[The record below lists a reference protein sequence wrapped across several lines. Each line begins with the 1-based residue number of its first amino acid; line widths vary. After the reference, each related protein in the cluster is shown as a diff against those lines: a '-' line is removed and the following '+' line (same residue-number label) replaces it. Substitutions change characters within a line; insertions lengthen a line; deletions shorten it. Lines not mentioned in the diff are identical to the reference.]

1 MLTKFEKILVTGGG
15 GFIGSHV
22 TEKLMV
28 LDKDVT
34 ILDNLSTGREE
45 NIPKG
50 VKFVKG
56 DIRDFELL
64 KNVMNDI
71 DLVFHE
77 AANASTPKSVED
89 PKHDFDVNAFGAL
102 NVLSAAI
109 KCGVRKVVYAS
120 SAAVYGEPKYV
131 PIDEKHLTDPIS
143 PYGVSKLAGERYC
156 IAFHKSYGLRA
167 ACLRFFNVYGP
178 RENLETTLDEVILYS
193 NAILHNRLITVLG
206 DGNQTRDFVYVED
219 VVEAQL
225 LAAERN
231 EAEGEVINVG
241 TGVETSINN
250 LVETIEMV
258 SGRKAVTQ
266 YAPPRKGDILRSF
279 GDISKAQRILG
290 YKPKFTLKNGIQK
303 LMKYL

>member
-1 MLTKFEKILVTGGG
+1 MLTGFEKILVTGGS

-22 TEKLMV
+22 AEKLIQ
-28 LDKDVT
+28 LGKDVT

-45 NIPKG
+45 NVPKG

-56 DIRDFELL
+56 DLREIELL
-64 KNVMNDI
+64 KNVMKDI

-89 PKHDFDVNAFGAL
+89 PKYDFDVNALGTL
-102 NVLSAAI
+102 NVLSVSI
-109 KCGVRKVVYAS
+109 RCGVKKVVYAS

-131 PIDEKHLTDPIS
+131 PIDEEHLTDPIS

-156 IAFHKSYGLRA
+156 IAFHKSYGLRTV
-167 ACLRFFNVYGP
+167 CPRFFNVYGS
-178 RENLETTLDEVILYS
+178 RENLETTLDEVVLYS
-193 NAILHNRLITVLG
+193 NAILHNLPITVLG

-219 VVEAQL
+219 VAEAQL

-231 EAEGEVINVG
+231 EAEGEVINIG
-241 TGVETSINN
+241 TGIETSINK
-250 LVETIEMV
+250 LVETIEAV
-258 SGRKAVTQ
+258 SDRKAIVH

-279 GDISKAQRILG
+279 GDISKAQRILD
-290 YKPKFTLKNGIQK
+290 YKPKFTLMKGIEK
-303 LMKYL
+303 LIKYL